1 MSKDQGPM
9 KKMVPLVMS
18 WHQFTMRRTK
28 TAPIMVPLKLAT
40 APLEKVTPQSKFFAI
55 KYHWFR
61 SKLDELGVQILG
73 IRSNDQKADIFT
85 KGLQKSS
92 YQNIRKLLMGW

>member
-55 KYHWFR
+55 K
-61 SKLDELGVQILG
+61 
-73 IRSNDQKADIFT
+73 
-85 KGLQKSS
+85 
-92 YQNIRKLLMGW
+92 